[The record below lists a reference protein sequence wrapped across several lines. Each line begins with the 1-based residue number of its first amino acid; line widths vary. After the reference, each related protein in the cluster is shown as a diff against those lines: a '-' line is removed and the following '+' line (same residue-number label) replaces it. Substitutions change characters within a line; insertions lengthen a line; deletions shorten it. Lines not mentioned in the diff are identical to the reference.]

1 MKYKVIQ
8 CEGEVGRMRV
18 DDLDHK
24 ELLELDPEG
33 GVIRFAGQRAILLDA
48 VAMGL
53 LRKYLVENFGLNAAR
68 TVLTQFGFAHGW
80 RMAEAM
86 QAEFKWTNAADWSLA
101 GTRIHALEGLF
112 GVEPESKGP
121 LSKEGVMLVASYEAE
136 QHLLHFGRAD
146 APMCWTICGL
156 TSGYLSRIAG
166 KEIFVLEDRCMGK
179 GDAAC
184 HLFGRTREEWG
195 DERAEELHF
204 FKPNRLKECLDV
216 SLERVTE
223 TLKAAERKL
232 DEHRRA
238 LVRVAREVEEPLGTI
253 AQSPAM
259 RKLVDLARRV
269 AKVDSTVLLTGES
282 GAGKERI
289 ARLVHEES
297 TRAAGPFIAVNCG
310 AITETLLESELFG
323 HARGAFTGATSDRP
337 GLFEAAN
344 SGTLLLDE
352 VGEVSPGMQVKLLRA
367 LQEREIRRVGENKSR
382 RIDVR
387 VVAATNRDLAHG
399 VAGGSFRQDLYY
411 RLKVV
416 ELHVPPLRER
426 RDDVLPLARVLLGES
441 ALRMKRKISSLAP
454 AAADQLLRYEWP
466 GNVRELENA
475 MERAVALARGSRVEL
490 EDLPEEIR
498 QAFAKPVASKG
509 TVRPL
514 DEVEKEYILAALKL
528 NAGNQTHTAEQLQ
541 IGSATLYRK
550 LRRYRLI
557 GEKPAVGPDVQ
568 PEEDSAPAP

>member
-1 MKYKVIQ
+1 
-8 CEGEVGRMRV
+8 
-18 DDLDHK
+18 LDHK

-86 QAEFKWTNAADWSLA
+86 RAEFKWASDEDWRLA
-101 GTRIHALEGLF
+101 GTRIHALEGLYR
-112 GVEPESKGP
+112 VEPGGKGP

-136 QHLLHFGRAD
+136 QHLLHFGRVD

-156 TSGYLSRIAG
+156 TSGYLSRTVG

-179 GDAAC
+179 GDVAC
-184 HLFGRTREEWG
+184 RLFGRTREEWG
-195 DERAEELHF
+195 DERAEELRF

-216 SLERVTE
+216 SLDRVTE

-232 DEHRRA
+232 GEHRRA
-238 LVRVAREVEEPLGTI
+238 LVHVARDIVEPLGI
-253 AQSPAM
+253 VAKSPIM
-259 RKLVDLARRV
+259 RQLVDLARRV
-269 AKVDSTVLLTGES
+269 AKVDSTVLITGES
-282 GAGKERI
+282 GSGKERI

-344 SGTLLLDE
+344 GGTLLLDE
-352 VGEVSPGMQVKLLRA
+352 VGEVSPGMQVKLLRT

-382 RIDVR
+382 RVDVR

-399 VAGGSFRQDLYY
+399 VAGGAFRQDLYY

-426 RDDVLPLARVLLGES
+426 RDDVLPLGRVLLADA
-441 ALRMKRKISSLAP
+441 ALRMKRKISGLAP
-454 AAADQLLRYEWP
+454 AAADQLLRFEWP

-498 QAFAKPVASKG
+498 QAFPRPVASKG

-514 DEVEKEYILAALKL
+514 DEIEKEYILAALEL
-528 NAGNQTHTAEQLQ
+528 NGGNQTHTAVQLH

-550 LRRYRLI
+550 LKSYGLI
-557 GEKPAVGPDVQ
+557 AGTRAISKGVQ
-568 PEEDSAPAP
+568 RGADSASSS

>member
-1 MKYKVIQ
+1 
-8 CEGEVGRMRV
+8 MRV

-33 GVIRFAGQRAILLDA
+33 GVIRFAGQRALLVDA

-86 QAEFKWTNAADWSLA
+86 RAEFKWASDEDWRLA
-101 GTRIHALEGLF
+101 GTRIHALEGLYR
-112 GVEPESKGP
+112 VESGGKGP

-136 QHLLHFGRAD
+136 QHLLHFGRVD

-156 TSGYLSRIAG
+156 TSGYLSRTVG

-179 GDAAC
+179 GDVAC
-184 HLFGRTREEWG
+184 RLFGRTREEWG
-195 DERAEELHF
+195 DERAEELRF

-216 SLERVTE
+216 SLDRVTE

-232 DEHRRA
+232 GEHRRA
-238 LVRVAREVEEPLGTI
+238 LVHVARDIVEPLGI
-253 AQSPAM
+253 VAKSPIM
-259 RKLVDLARRV
+259 RQLVDLARRV
-269 AKVDSTVLLTGES
+269 AKVDSTVLITGES
-282 GAGKERI
+282 GSGKERI

-344 SGTLLLDE
+344 GGTLLLDE
-352 VGEVSPGMQVKLLRA
+352 VGEVSPGMQVKLLRT

-382 RIDVR
+382 RVDVR

-399 VAGGSFRQDLYY
+399 VAGGAFRQDLYY

-426 RDDVLPLARVLLGES
+426 RDDVLPLGRVLLADA
-441 ALRMKRKISSLAP
+441 ALRMKRKISGLAP
-454 AAADQLLRYEWP
+454 AAADQLLRFEWP

-498 QAFAKPVASKG
+498 QAFPRPVASKG

-514 DEVEKEYILAALKL
+514 DEIEKEYILAALEL
-528 NAGNQTHTAEQLQ
+528 NGGNQTHTAVQLH

-550 LRRYRLI
+550 LKSYGLI
-557 GEKPAVGPDVQ
+557 AGTRAISKGVQ
-568 PEEDSAPAP
+568 RGADSASSS